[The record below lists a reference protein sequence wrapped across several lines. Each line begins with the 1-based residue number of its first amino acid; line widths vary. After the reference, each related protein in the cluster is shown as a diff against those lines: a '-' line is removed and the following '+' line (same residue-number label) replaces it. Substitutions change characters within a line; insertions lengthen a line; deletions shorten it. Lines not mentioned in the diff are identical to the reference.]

1 MATRSKVV
9 IVALSFVLVGC
20 VVHFLSNSNDHVPQ
34 LSLEQTD
41 QKPSVG
47 DQTVYW
53 DLSDSSLKTP
63 KKEAVPAN
71 DVALFM
77 DEGVRYQFK
86 QVSEQYQRDIQFP
99 SYSKPL
105 SKHDWAQLNP
115 RPFVPH
121 SVPLS
126 GADSLSAEIV
136 LDHFQTTREET
147 LPVLVKVY
155 GESERVTGVQINLS
169 NVNESQ
175 GSFVTTALSNVEG
188 ETGEQ
193 WFQGEVKTAQ
203 LDKLSDGDVLIQAQL
218 SFEQAE
224 PAAISAT
231 FLLSDSVAT
240 LVGLEDSF
248 VDGSDLIIPLEF
260 DVEEDGLYRIR
271 ANLFDKSS
279 DEPISHLNASFRL
292 SSLNSSGQFNVHASV
307 LRHSGSAGPY
317 VLKDFSV
324 IKSPETPGQ
333 KSAFGHTNAEQYEV
347 SGFDLDSYSREEYQD
362 ELTQKRLEFLQ
373 KMSSDPL

>member
-9 IVALSFVLVGC
+9 VVALSFVLVGC
-20 VVHFLSNSNDHVPQ
+20 VTHFLSKSDDDIPL
-34 LSLEQTD
+34 LSLGQMDLKRSVED
-41 QKPSVG
+41 QA
-47 DQTVYW
+47 VYW
-53 DLSDSSLKTP
+53 DLSENSLETS
-63 KKEAVPAN
+63 KKVAVPAN

-105 SKHDWAQLNP
+105 TPHDWAQLNP

-121 SVPLS
+121 SMPLA
-126 GADSLSAEIV
+126 GMDSLSAEIV
-136 LDHFQTTREET
+136 LDHFQTTREEP
-147 LPVLVKVY
+147 LAVLVKVY
-155 GESERVTGVQINLS
+155 GESEKVMGVQ
-169 NVNESQ
+169 V
-175 GSFVTTALSNVEG
+175 ALSNVKASG
-188 ETGEQ
+188 ENVVNAVLSKVEAEAGEQ
-193 WFQGEVKTAQ
+193 WFKGAVKISQ
-203 LDKLSDGDVLIQAQL
+203 LEKLFDGDVLINAQL
-218 SFEQAE
+218 SFEQTE

-240 LVGLEDSF
+240 LVGLEESF
-248 VDGSDLIIPLEF
+248 VDGSDLVIPLEF
-260 DVEEDGLYRIR
+260 DVEEDGLYRVR

-279 DEPISHLNASFRL
+279 EEPISHLNASFRL
-292 SSLNSSGQFNVHASV
+292 SSLNTSGQFNVDASV

-333 KSAFGHTNAEQYEV
+333 TSAFGHTNAEQYEV

-373 KMSSDPL
+373 KMSSNPL